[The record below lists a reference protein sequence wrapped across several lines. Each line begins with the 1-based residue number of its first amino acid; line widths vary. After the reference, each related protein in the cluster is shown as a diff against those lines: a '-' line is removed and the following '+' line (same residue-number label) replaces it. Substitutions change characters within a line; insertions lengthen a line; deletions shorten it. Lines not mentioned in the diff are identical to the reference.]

1 MDEDSISAM
10 CAAHGPV
17 APACRFPIGT
27 IFGDWR
33 VTAFIGRGGSGE
45 VYCAEHI
52 ALGTSAAVKVLV
64 RDEPRAKER
73 FTREAKLLSQ
83 LKSKSFPQFYSY
95 GEANGCAYLAMELLE
110 PGDLPTGDKNAARF
124 LLSICDAVAEL
135 HSLGY
140 IHRDIKPGNMLWRD
154 AIPVLADLGLAKT
167 VGRKARA
174 AESLPQTGGSG
185 VPPLRESQTETRHG
199 VGTPGYGAPEQMER
213 GEATVSSDIHALGGL
228 ADRCFVGKPPRAW
241 KRIIERATSSIP
253 AHRYPSVAAFAR
265 AIRWRHLRRDALM
278 SLGFMVVIVASV
290 AVLQKPVG
298 RLWTRWQTWRKA
310 PVLNAS
316 AQLDG
321 RDVADVRWYLN
332 DSPIVLPYRFADRD
346 GGLPNWIPRHLS
358 AVVEKNGKMYYS
370 PKVDIVPTWEGRREV
385 SLSLH
390 ESLESGTTI
399 RIWASDGT
407 PFDFAWCPPDTN
419 NTGGAGFWMATK
431 RLTIRQFRTFLEDRV
446 FRHTPIS
453 WRDEKDLSPD
463 RPVRLEFDFYETV
476 PVVSFPDY
484 GLTIGPPTVAQWRRG
499 IELVDDF
506 DGKSSEWA
514 RVPPTSG
521 DGIRSRGG
529 WMRMDGTGKD
539 EFIANVM
546 VYHHKNDYTAYVRCI
561 AESAFQNETNVVLYC
576 RAQTLLRSA
585 EPDAVARGEAMLK
598 GFFQSDDDELSLLAK
613 ACCIERG
620 TAVLDEFGG
629 TNAERRLRF
638 AAVRRGDSK
647 TLERL
652 AVSDT
657 DSDIRKAAYESMA
670 DPSPMVTAMYIAQ
683 IRVEDK
689 PGDLSKPLK
698 AVRELFDREAL
709 VFLAEHGRLK
719 SIVDEARAR
728 LAALDAE

>member
-1 MDEDSISAM
+1 MGDDSISAM

-17 APACRFPIGT
+17 ASACRFSIGT

-64 RDEPRAKER
+64 RDEHHAKER
-73 FTREAKLLSQ
+73 FTREANLLSE
-83 LKSKSFPQFYSY
+83 LKSTSFPQFYSY
-95 GEANGCAYLAMELLE
+95 GEANGCPYLAMELLE
-110 PGDLPTGDKNAARF
+110 PGELPAGERNIARF
-124 LLSICDAVAEL
+124 LLSVCDAVAEL

-140 IHRDIKPGNMLWRD
+140 IHRDIKPSNILWRTGTTGGSPV
-154 AIPVLADLGLAKT
+154 AVPVLSDLGLAKKIET
-167 VGRKARA
+167 
-174 AESLPQTGGSG
+174 SIHPPTNLPNHLATI
-185 VPPLRESQTETRHG
+185 G

-213 GEATVSSDIHALGGL
+213 GEATVASDIHALGVL
-228 ADRCFVGKPPRAW
+228 ADQCFGGKPPRTWA
-241 KRIIERATSSIP
+241 RIIRRATSSIP
-253 AHRYPSVAAFAR
+253 AHRYPSVAAFVR
-265 AIRWRHLRRDALM
+265 AIRWRHIRRYALT
-278 SLGFMVVIVASV
+278 SLGCAAFAVASV

-321 RDVADVRWYLN
+321 RDAADVRWYMN

-358 AVVEKNGKMYYS
+358 AVAEKNGKMYSS
-370 PKVDIVPTWEGRREV
+370 PNVDIVPTWEGRREV

-390 ESLESGTTI
+390 ESLESGTPI
-399 RIWASDGT
+399 RIWASYGT
-407 PFDFAWCPPDTN
+407 PFDFAWCPPGTN

-431 RLTIRQFRTFLEDRV
+431 RLTGRQFRTFLEDRV
-446 FRHTPIS
+446 SRHTPIS
-453 WRDEKDLSPD
+453 WCDEKDLSPD
-463 RPVRLEFDFYETV
+463 RLVRLEFNFNETV

-484 GLTIGPPTVAQWRRG
+484 GLTIGPPAVAQWRRG
-499 IELVDDF
+499 IGLVEDF
-506 DGKSSEWA
+506 DGKSPEWA
-514 RVPPTSG
+514 LVPPTSG

-529 WMRMDGTGKD
+529 WMRMDGAGKE
-539 EFIANVM
+539 EFIANLM

-576 RAQTLLRSA
+576 RAQALLRSA

-598 GFFQSDDDELSLLAK
+598 GFFQSDDDKLSLLAK

-620 TAVLDEFGG
+620 TAVLDDFGG
-629 TNAERRLRF
+629 VNAARRLRF

-647 TLERL
+647 TLEQL
-652 AVSDT
+652 AVSDP

-683 IRVEDK
+683 IRVEDD

-698 AVRELFDREAL
+698 AVRNLCDREAL

-719 SIVDEARAR
+719 IIADEARAR

>member
-17 APACRFPIGT
+17 ASACRFAAGT
-27 IFGDWR
+27 VFGDWR
-33 VTAFIGRGGSGE
+33 VTAFIGRGGNGE
-45 VYCAEHI
+45 VYCAEQI
-52 ALGTSAAVKVLV
+52 SLGTSAALKVLV
-64 RDEPRAKER
+64 RDEPRTKER
-73 FTREAKLLSQ
+73 FVREAKLLSE
-83 LKSKSFPQFYSY
+83 LRSASFPQFYSY
-95 GEANGCAYLAMELLE
+95 GEANGCLYLTMELLE
-110 PGDLPTGDKNAARF
+110 PGDLPAGDRNVARF
-124 LLSICDAVAEL
+124 LLSVCDAVAEL
-135 HSLGY
+135 HSRGY
-140 IHRDIKPGNMLWRD
+140 IHRDIKPSNILWRD
-154 AIPVLADLGLAKT
+154 AIPVLADLGLAKKIET
-167 VGRKARA
+167 SDIGHPTSSV
-174 AESLPQTGGSG
+174 TIGGA
-185 VPPLRESQTETRHG
+185 
-199 VGTPGYGAPEQMER
+199 GTPGYGAPEQMER
-213 GEATVSSDIHALGGL
+213 GEATVSSDIHALGVL
-228 ADRCFVGKPPRAW
+228 ADRCFDGKPPRAW

-265 AIRWRHLRRDALM
+265 AIRWRHFRRYALT
-278 SLGFMVVIVASV
+278 SLGCAAFTVASV

-298 RLWTRWQTWRKA
+298 RLWARWQAWRKA

-321 RDVADVRWYLN
+321 RDAADVRWYLN
-332 DSPIVLPYRFADRD
+332 DISIVLPYRFADRD

-358 AVVEKNGKMYYS
+358 AVAEKNGKMYSS
-370 PKVDIVPTWEGRREV
+370 PNVDIVPTWEGRREV

-390 ESLESGTTI
+390 ESLESGTLI

-407 PFDFAWCPPDTN
+407 PFDFAWCPPGTN
-419 NTGGAGFWMATK
+419 NTGGSGFWMATK
-431 RLTIRQFRTFLEDRV
+431 RLTGRQFRTFLEDRV
-446 FRHTPIS
+446 SRHTPIS
-453 WRDEKDLSPD
+453 WCDEKDLSSD
-463 RPVRLEFDFYETV
+463 RLVRLEFNFNETV

-484 GLTIGPPTVAQWRRG
+484 GLTIGPPTVVQWRRG

-521 DGIRSRGG
+521 EGIRSRGG
-529 WMRMDGTGKD
+529 WMRMDGTGKE
-539 EFIANVM
+539 EFIANRM
-546 VYHHKNDYTAYVRCI
+546 VYHHKNDYAAYVRCI

-598 GFFQSDDDELSLLAK
+598 GFFRSDDDALRLLAM

-620 TAVLDEFGG
+620 TAVLDDFGG
-629 TNAERRLRF
+629 VNAARRLRF

-647 TLERL
+647 TLEQL
-652 AVSDT
+652 AVSDP

-683 IRVEDK
+683 IRVEDG

-698 AVRELFDREAL
+698 AVRNLCDREAL

>member
-1 MDEDSISAM
+1 MSDAADTLETL
-10 CAAHGPV
+10 CATHGSV
-17 APACRFPIGT
+17 EEGGRFAAGSV
-27 IFGDWR
+27 FGDWR
-33 VTAFIGRGGSGE
+33 LTAFIGRGGNGE

-52 ALGTSAAVKVLV
+52 TLGTPAAVKVLV
-64 RDEPRAKER
+64 REEERAKAR
-73 FTREAKLLSQ
+73 FAQEAKLLSE
-83 LKSKSFPQFYSY
+83 LKSTSFPRFFAYR
-95 GEANGCAYLAMELLE
+95 EANGRACLAMELLE
-110 PGDLPTGDKNAARF
+110 PGELPTGDKAVARF
-124 LLSICDAVAEL
+124 MLHVCDGVAEL
-135 HSLGY
+135 HARG
-140 IHRDIKPGNMLWRD
+140 IVHRDIKPGNILWRKN
-154 AIPVLADLGLAKT
+154 APVLADLGLAKS
-167 VGRKARA
+167 VSAPLKLHD
-174 AESLPQTGGSG
+174 ESLTIVDG
-185 VPPLRESQTETRHG
+185 RRAG

-213 GEATVSSDIHALGGL
+213 GEASAASDIHALGVL
-228 ADRCFVGKPPRAW
+228 ADRCFGGRPPRAW
-241 KRIIERATSSIP
+241 ARIIRRATSSIP

-278 SLGFMVVIVASV
+278 ILGFMVVIVASV
-290 AVLQKPVG
+290 VVVQKPLG
-298 RLWTRWQTWRKA
+298 RLWARWQARMKA
-310 PVLNAS
+310 SVLNAS

-358 AVVEKNGKMYYS
+358 AVAEKNGKMYSS
-370 PKVDIVPTWEGRREV
+370 PNVDIVPTWEGRREV

-390 ESLESGTTI
+390 ESLESGTPI

-407 PFDFAWCPPDTN
+407 PFDFAWCPPGTN

-446 FRHTPIS
+446 FRRTPIS
-453 WRDEKDLSPD
+453 WRDEKDISPD

-484 GLTIGPPTVAQWRRG
+484 GLTMGPPTVAQWRRG
-499 IELVDDF
+499 IGLVEDF

-521 DGIRSRGG
+521 EGIRSRGG
-529 WMRMDGTGKD
+529 WMRMDGTGKE
-539 EFIANVM
+539 EFIANLM
-546 VYHHKNDYTAYVRCI
+546 VYHRKNDYTAYVRCI

-620 TAVLDEFGG
+620 TAVLDDFGG
-629 TNAERRLRF
+629 VNAARRLRF

-652 AVSDT
+652 AVSDP
-657 DSDIRKAAYESMA
+657 DFDIRKEAYESMA

-683 IRVEDK
+683 IRVEDD

-698 AVRELFDREAL
+698 TVRNLCDREAL
-709 VFLAEHGRLK
+709 VFLAEHGRLE
-719 SIVDEARAR
+719 IIADEARAR

>member
-10 CAAHGPV
+10 CTAHGPV
-17 APACRFPIGT
+17 VSEGRFPIGI

-33 VTAFIGRGGSGE
+33 VTAFIGRGGNGE
-45 VYCAEHI
+45 VYCAEHVS
-52 ALGTSAAVKVLV
+52 LGTPAAVKVLV

-73 FTREAKLLSQ
+73 FTREAKLLSE
-83 LKSKSFPQFYSY
+83 LKSASFPQFYSY
-95 GEANGCAYLAMELLE
+95 GEANGCPYLAMELLE
-110 PGDLPTGDKNAARF
+110 PGELPSGDRNVARF
-124 LLSICDAVAEL
+124 LLSVCDAVAEL
-135 HSLGY
+135 HSRGY
-140 IHRDIKPGNMLWRD
+140 IHRDIKPSNILWRTGTTGGSPV
-154 AIPVLADLGLAKT
+154 AVPVLADLGLVKSIT
-167 VGRKARA
+167 TSDGRR
-174 AESLPQTGGSG
+174 STSDVTLG
-185 VPPLRESQTETRHG
+185 G

-213 GEATVSSDIHALGGL
+213 GEATVASDIHALGVL
-228 ADRCFVGKPPRAW
+228 ADACFRGNPPRTWA
-241 KRIIERATSSIP
+241 RIIRRATSSIP

-265 AIRWRHLRRDALM
+265 AIRWRHLRRYALT
-278 SLGFMVVIVASV
+278 SLGCAAFTVASV

-370 PKVDIVPTWEGRREV
+370 PNVDIVPTWEGRREV

-390 ESLESGTTI
+390 ESLESGTPI

-407 PFDFAWCPPDTN
+407 PFDFAWCPPGTN

-446 FRHTPIS
+446 FRHTHIS
-453 WRDEKDLSPD
+453 WRDEKDISPD
-463 RPVRLEFDFYETV
+463 RPVRLEFDFNETV

-484 GLTIGPPTVAQWRRG
+484 GLTMGPPTVAQWRRG

-521 DGIRSRGG
+521 EGIRSRGG
-529 WMRMDGTGKD
+529 WMRMDGTGKE
-539 EFIANVM
+539 EFIANRM
-546 VYHHKNDYTAYVRCI
+546 VYHHKNDYAAYVRCI

-585 EPDAVARGEAMLK
+585 EPDAVAGGEAMLK
-598 GFFQSDDDELSLLAK
+598 GFFRSDDDALRLLAM

-620 TAVLDEFGG
+620 TALLDDFGG
-629 TNAERRLRF
+629 VNAARRLRF

-647 TLERL
+647 TLEQL
-652 AVSDT
+652 AVSDP

-683 IRVEDK
+683 IRVEDD

-698 AVRELFDREAL
+698 AVRNLCDREAL

-719 SIVDEARAR
+719 IIADEARAR